1 MIIIRTAITMKII
14 FVRLRLIIIMTI
26 EITITVETMIKTI
39 IMEII
44 IPVKIIMN
52 RK

>member
-1 MIIIRTAITMKII
+1 MKIL

-26 EITITVETMIKTI
+26 EITITAETMIDTI

-44 IPVKIIMN
+44 IPVKIIWN